1 MPRRGRLHI
10 PGACYH
16 VIGRG
21 LERRYIFE
29 DSEDKRDFLARF
41 GNNLSL
47 TGSQCLAWA
56 IMSNHYH
63 LLVRASAQPLV
74 KLMAQVLGGFAGN
87 YNRRHRRSG
96 YVFQNRFTSIL
107 CDEENYLLELVRYI
121 HLNPMRAR
129 LIDNLSELCKYQWTG
144 HAGILGKHR
153 QKWHSIEEV
162 LAHFGK
168 TWCSAR
174 MSYTDFMKAGLTATS
189 GTGLSGGGLVRS
201 YGGWESIRR
210 LRQEHIFCIGDE
222 RILGNSNFVEQVLQE
237 DELAVESRSRLTLQ
251 GWDLDR
257 LLAVVCERCEVAQSE
272 LRLRSRENSAS
283 RAKAMIC
290 YLAKEKLGIRSKEVA
305 QKLAI
310 SRPAVSKWIA
320 KGRKIGQENDWVDI
334 FD

>member
-41 GNNLSL
+41 GNNLLL

-63 LLVRASAQPLV
+63 LLVRAGAQPLA
-74 KLMAQVLGGFAGN
+74 KLMAPVLGGFAGN

-96 YVFQNRFTSIL
+96 YVFQNRFASIL
-107 CDEENYLLELVRYI
+107 CDEESYLLELVRYI

-129 LIDNLSELCKYQWTG
+129 LIDNLPELCKYPWTG
-144 HAGILGKHR
+144 HAGIMGKHR
-153 QKWHSIEEV
+153 QKSHCGEEV
-162 LAHFGK
+162 LAHFGT
-168 TWCSAR
+168 TWRSAR
-174 MSYTDFMKAGLTATS
+174 MSYIDFMQAGLAATN
-189 GTGLSGGGLVRS
+189 GIGLSGGGLVRS
-201 YGGWESIRR
+201 YGGWETIGR
-210 LRQEHIFCIGDE
+210 LRQEHISCIGDE
-222 RILGNSNFVEQVLQE
+222 RILGNSSFIEQVLQE
-237 DELAVESRSRLTLQ
+237 DELAIESRSRLALE
-251 GWDLDR
+251 GWDLNK
-257 LLAVVCERCEVAQSE
+257 LLAVVCERCEVAQSD
-272 LRLRSRENSAS
+272 LLQRSREDSAS

-290 YLAKEKLGIRSKEVA
+290 YLGTVKLGLLSKEIA
-305 QKLAI
+305 KKLAI
-310 SRPAVSKWIA
+310 SRPAVSKWIS
-320 KGRKIGQENDWVDI
+320 KGREIGQEDDWIDI